1 MIHKFIF
8 NENRIVYDVHSG
20 ALHVVDELAWDLL
33 EDYNLLAEHEL
44 VDKYSVKYRPEELK
58 ETLSEIKGLVE
69 KGLLFSPDPL
79 DGRYTPPKENIIKA
93 LCLHLA
99 HDCNLECRYCF
110 AGQGKFGGKPELM
123 SVQVGRK
130 ALEFLIK
137 ASGPKKH
144 VEVDFFGG
152 EPLLNFKVLQSLV
165 EYGNQLALKN
175 NKVMKFT
182 VTTNA
187 VNLDKRVGQ
196 FLNENNI
203 SVVLSLDGRPE
214 VHDAM
219 RPFPSGKGS
228 HDIILKKIKDF
239 LKSRD
244 YQDYYIRGTFTSL
257 NLDFAKDVEYY
268 VEQGFDIVSLEPVV
282 SGPDFHYTLQPDMLE
297 EVCAQ
302 YETLA
307 RMIARMRREGK
318 HINFFHFNVDLDGG
332 PCLPKRLSG
341 CGAGYQYLA
350 VDPQG
355 VLYPCH
361 QFVGQ
366 DEFVMGDV
374 YNGVNRW
381 DIGDRFK
388 NTHIYAKEG
397 CSQCWAKFLCSG
409 GCHAS
414 AYFNGGGLEKPFK
427 QACVLAKKR
436 YECALYLSLL
446 KYQEA

>member
-8 NENRIVYDVHSG
+8 DDNRIVYDVHSG

-33 EDYNLLAEHEL
+33 EDYNYLSEETLAEKH
-44 VDKYSVKYRPEELK
+44 SVKYRPEDLK

-69 KGLLFSPDPL
+69 KNLLFSPDPL
-79 DGRYTPPKENIIKA
+79 GGRYNPPKENIVKA

-110 AGQGKFGGKPELM
+110 AGQGKFGGTPELM
-123 SVQVGRK
+123 SAQVGQK
-130 ALEFLIK
+130 ALEFLIE
-137 ASGPKKH
+137 ASGPKRH

-165 EYGNQLALKN
+165 EYGNQLALENDKII
-175 NKVMKFT
+175 KFT

-187 VNLDKRVGQ
+187 VNLDKQIGQ
-196 FLNENNI
+196 FLNDNNI

-228 HDIILKKIKDF
+228 HDIVLKNIKNF
-239 LKSRD
+239 LKSRN
-244 YQDYYIRGTFTSL
+244 YQDYYIRGTYTSL
-257 NLDFAKDVEYY
+257 NRDFSKDVEYY

-282 SGPDFHYTLQPDMLE
+282 SEQELHYTLKPEMLE
-297 EVCAQ
+297 EVCTQ
-302 YETLA
+302 YEVLA
-307 RMIARMRREGK
+307 RMIAQMRRAGRQ
-318 HINFFHFNVDLDGG
+318 INFFHFNVDLDGG

-355 VLYPCH
+355 GLYPCH

-366 DEFVMGDV
+366 DEFIMGNV
-374 YNGVNRW
+374 YDGVKHW

-388 NTHIYAKEG
+388 NTHLYAKEG

-414 AYFNGGGLEKPFK
+414 AYFYGGGLKKPYE

-436 YECALYLSLL
+436 LECALYLSLL